1 MNLNINSE
9 TSKLKEVLIGNSYN
23 FKSPLNFRDLYDPT
37 SLLNYL
43 KGIYPNKFRL
53 QNQLSKL
60 KKVLIKYG
68 IKVHELDIVDTN
80 QIFAR
85 DLAFVIDD
93 NLIISSILPDREME
107 LDGLKTILGDV
118 KNVIKLPKSAHIE
131 GGDVIVTKEH
141 VFVGYYNK
149 NDYKN
154 QITARTNKKAIKMLK
169 ELIKKKEI
177 FPIELIKSPIK
188 PSQNALHLDCCFQP
202 VSKNKAVICR
212 EAFANKIELNF
223 LISYYGNEN
232 IFEVTLDEMS
242 KLYCNFLSI
251 SENTVITD
259 KRFKRLTNWFHEIGL
274 NVEKLDF
281 SEVSKLGGLFR
292 CCTLPLIREKN

>member
-1 MNLNINSE
+1 M
-9 TSKLKEVLIGNSYN
+9 
-23 FKSPLNFRDLYDPT
+23 
-37 SLLNYL
+37 
-43 KGIYPNKFRL
+43 KGTYPNKFRL

-131 GGDVIVTKEH
+131 GGDVIVTREH

-223 LISYYGNEN
+223 LISYYGKEN